1 MFCRNK
7 FPPIARSSNRKEG
20 SLRQGIIIQIDH
32 DDGDDGDDDVFAL
45 IENDEDSY
53 DFVMVTEHE

>member
-1 MFCRNK
+1 M
-7 FPPIARSSNRKEG
+7 
-20 SLRQGIIIQIDH
+20 IIQIDH
-32 DDGDDGDDDVFAL
+32 DDGDDGDDDDDDVFAL